1 MEIFLGEGSDEFLER
16 GKDLNEELIK
26 NKTTTFFYRMKG
38 DSMTGVGIHDR
49 DLLIV
54 DRALKANSGKV
65 IIAVF
70 NGEVIVRRFLKNFNS
85 TFLLPENNNYK
96 QNDLAELSDFVV
108 LGVVTYVIHQIH

>member
-1 MEIFLGEGSDEFLER
+1 MEIFLGEGADEFLER

-38 DSMTGVGIHDR
+38 DSMAGAGIHDR

-54 DRALKANSGKV
+54 DRSLKANSGKV

-70 NGEVIVRRFLKNFNS
+70 NGEVMVRRFQKNLNS
-85 TFLLPENNNYK
+85 AFLIPENNKYK
-96 QNDLAELSDFVV
+96 QSDLAEFSDFVI
-108 LGVVTYVIHQIH
+108 LGVVTYVIHQVQ